1 MREDGCSCVLA
12 PNELQ
17 LAGYSLCLRPTR
29 EPSRSYGNHY
39 YTASFFANP
48 LEVIGPHFRGQV
60 FSSLEKKRRHRLKQ
74 YISKTATICIIYL
87 YILHMYLPN
96 YVSKIMRILVLCIDY
111 ILFLEIKYSSTYLCR
126 YLAFCGQIS

>member
-1 MREDGCSCVLA
+1 MYVGAKRTPARGVFSLFA
-12 PNELQ
+12 P
-17 LAGYSLCLRPTR
+17 
-29 EPSRSYGNHY
+29 Y
-39 YTASFFANP
+39 YTITLLWKPLLLHYTRDGSFFANP

-96 YVSKIMRILVLCIDY
+96 YVFKIMRILVLCIDY

-126 YLAFCGQIS
+126 YLAFCSQIS